1 MICYIYVL
9 VDNLL
14 YAHIHSHYIVGL
26 ANSMIVGQLYV
37 VMILPLS
44 IMILVDNTFLQLI
57 GHISVTNMN
66 IVISTSLAY

>member
-1 MICYIYVL
+1 ML
-9 VDNLL
+9 VDKLL
-14 YAHIHSHYIVGL
+14 YAHIHGHYIVGL

-57 GHISVTNMN
+57 GHVSVTNMN